1 MPLYLLAAAAGLIP
15 GLLITRRASV
25 LLLKRVRGLFLIV
38 PVVMAALAPFLLD
51 RTAPELIWADDRS
64 LLMRLILIQQSLL
77 IMFLGVN
84 LLPRRLPMPHR
95 TRLSLRRLRIE
106 ITGFVDPILKGFRLA
121 PLVRRVE
128 PDHRPAT
135 RWWHRLPLLVIL
147 TAVVL
152 QTAVL
157 MNNDGYMPLTRD
169 YLLEIDDPALVTA
182 IEDGAL
188 LTKRLIDNQTIL
200 PQLAQ
205 SIRLPWLELL
215 FPDAF
220 PFYGSAQL
228 LGAFGLFLW
237 LTSQFVDKAPGSHTH
252 IRHKPAPEDVEPA
265 FKIIRIPA
273 DNPPSDILE
282 ADDLEAICLDTD
294 DLASDD
300 LDSDKE
306 ESDDLENDA

>member
-38 PVVMAALAPFLLD
+38 PVVMAALTPYLLD
-51 RTAPELIWADDRS
+51 RIAPALIWAEDRS
-64 LLMRLILIQQSLL
+64 LLTRLILIQQGLL
-77 IMFLGVN
+77 ILFLGVN

-95 TRLSLRRLRIE
+95 IRLGLRHLRIAV
-106 ITGFVDPILKGFRLA
+106 TGFLDPILKGFRLM

-128 PDHRPAT
+128 PDQRPAT

-147 TAVVL
+147 IAVVL

-157 MNNDGYMPLTRD
+157 SLNAGYMPLTRD
-169 YLLEIDDPALVTA
+169 YLLEIDDPALVIA

-188 LTKRLIDNQTIL
+188 LTKRLVDGQTVL

-205 SIRLPWLELL
+205 SIRLPWLEHL
-215 FPDAF
+215 FADAF
-220 PFYGSAQL
+220 PFYAPAQL

-237 LTSQFVDKAPGSHTH
+237 LTSQFVDKAPGSRTYR
-252 IRHKPAPEDVEPA
+252 RHKKAPEVVKPS
-265 FKIIRIPA
+265 FKIVRIPA
-273 DNPPSDILE
+273 DHPP
-282 ADDLEAICLDTD
+282 ADDS
-294 DLASDD
+294 ASDD
-300 LDSDKE
+300 LEMNDL

>member
-1 MPLYLLAAAAGLIP
+1 VPLYLLAAAAGLIP
-15 GLLITRRASV
+15 GILITRRASV

-38 PVVMAALAPFLLD
+38 PVVLAALSPYLLD
-51 RTAPELIWADDRS
+51 RVAPDLIWADDRT
-64 LLMRLILIQQSLL
+64 LLTRLILIQQGLL
-77 IMFLGVN
+77 ILFIGVN
-84 LLPRRLPMPHR
+84 LLPRRLPMPHQ
-95 TRLSLRRLRIE
+95 LRVRLRHLRIAV
-106 ITGFVDPILKGFRLA
+106 TGFLDPILKGFRLM

-147 TAVVL
+147 IAVVL

-157 MNNDGYMPLTRD
+157 SLNAGYMPLTRD
-169 YLLEIDDPALVTA
+169 YILEIDDPALVTA

-188 LTKRLIDNQTIL
+188 LTKRLVDSQTVL

-205 SIRLPWLELL
+205 SIRLSWLEYL

-220 PFYGSAQL
+220 PFYGPAQL

-237 LTSQFVDKAPGSHTH
+237 LTSQFVDKAPGVRTH
-252 IRHKPAPEDVEPA
+252 GRRKSAPEVMDPA

-273 DNPPSDILE
+273 DNPPVDDRVADDPE
-282 ADDLEAICLDTD
+282 ADSLDCEEQPLD
-294 DLASDD
+294 DPKSDNPASDD
-300 LDSDKE
+300 LE
-306 ESDDLENDA
+306 IDA